1 MARKTH
7 CIKCGAE
14 LTKQNRIAF
23 QHTTGTRYMCAHC
36 ASIYSCAGSYS
47 TENRTRVSKE
57 TATGATISKEMEL
70 PNKYAYTLTDS
81 ERATLNAYMTSQGWL
96 CTPDGSVYQEWKT
109 PIYNSLQSYSKISK
123 TFEKLAQVSEWNDD
137 CSYGTHTNV
146 GHARL
151 DIRIIRKFYESLFCR
166 LDVTMKGDES
176 RVKTLYGRTFTGYA
190 QAYSPDLA
198 PRSGSD
204 GYAVNDYF
212 TASEHLLAI
221 NVQHKTHIE
230 FRLNKYISFEQDNK
244 VSKYAIETVLAC
256 VEFCDAIREN
266 RETLTGEKLKEK
278 NKAAAEKASRKID
291 NIYRKYVG
299 LPRVNKTA

>member
-1 MARKTH
+1 MRKTH
-7 CIKCGAE
+7 CIKCGQE
-14 LTKQNRIAF
+14 LTKENRIAF

-36 ASIYSCAGSYS
+36 ASIYNCAGSYS
-47 TENRTRVSKE
+47 TENHLRVSKE
-57 TATGATISKEMEL
+57 TTTGATISKEMEL
-70 PNKYAYTLTDS
+70 PRKYAYTLS
-81 ERATLNAYMTSQGWL
+81 NNERATLNAYMTSQGWL

-123 TFEKLAQVSEWNDD
+123 TFEKLAQVSKWRDD
-137 CSYGTHTNV
+137 MSYGTHTNV

-151 DIRIIRKFYESLFCR
+151 DIRVIRKFYESLFCR
-166 LDVTMKGDES
+166 LYETMKSDES
-176 RVKTLYGRTFTGYA
+176 RVKELYGRTFTGYA
-190 QAYSPDLA
+190 QAYNSSLA

-204 GYAVNDYF
+204 GYAQNESF
-212 TASEHLLAI
+212 NANEHVLAI

-244 VSKYAIETVLAC
+244 VSKYAIDTVLAC
-256 VEFCDAIREN
+256 VEFCDMIRTN
-266 RETLTGEKLKEK
+266 RDTYTGEELKEK
-278 NKAAAEKASRKID
+278 NRAAADKASRKID